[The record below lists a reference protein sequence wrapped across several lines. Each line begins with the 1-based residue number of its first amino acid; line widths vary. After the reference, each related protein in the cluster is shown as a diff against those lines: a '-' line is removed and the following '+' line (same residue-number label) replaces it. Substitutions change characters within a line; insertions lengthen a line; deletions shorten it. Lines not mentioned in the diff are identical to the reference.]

1 MAKDPDRYSDS
12 LPANPLNQWPWSG
25 DISQWIRTLWFP
37 WSDFLNSTTGE
48 KQVGL
53 VNVMVDEMES
63 GNAERERK
71 IVTGVASYGKQ
82 LDRIN
87 DALNVIIA
95 LMLSQTDVSKLKQD
109 DRRALENFSK
119 MFKQIAAA
127 KGERVAPTEA
137 DLDRFIEDIR
147 ELKDREPKAY
157 KNMLKKL
164 REFTKAE
171 RPE

>member
-1 MAKDPDRYSDS
+1 MW
-12 LPANPLNQWPWSG
+12 L
-25 DISQWIRTLWFP
+25 P

-53 VNVMVDEMES
+53 INVMVDEMKS

-87 DALNVIIA
+87 DALNTLIA
-95 LMLSQTDVSKLKQD
+95 LMLSQTDPSKLNQD
-109 DRRALENFSK
+109 DWKALEGFSE
-119 MFKQIAAA
+119 MFQQIAEA
-127 KGERVAPTEA
+127 KGELVRPTEA
-137 DLDRFIEDIR
+137 DLDRFLEHVR
-147 ELKDREPKAY
+147 GLKDREPRAY

-171 RPE
+171 RSE

>member
-1 MAKDPDRYSDS
+1 MAKDREQYSNS

-25 DISQWIRTLWFP
+25 DVNQWMRTLWFP

-53 VNVMVDEMES
+53 INVMVDEMKA
-63 GNAERERK
+63 GNAEREWK
-71 IVTGVASYGKQ
+71 IVTDVASYGKQ

-87 DALNVIIA
+87 DALHTVIA
-95 LMLSQTDVSKLKQD
+95 LMLSQTDASELKQD
-109 DRRALENFSK
+109 DRRALENFSE
-119 MFKQIAAA
+119 MFKEIAAA
-127 KGERVAPTEA
+127 KGERIAPTEA
-137 DLDRFIEDIR
+137 ELDGFLEEIRDL
-147 ELKDREPKAY
+147 KGREPRTY

-171 RPE
+171 RSS

>member
-1 MAKDPDRYSDS
+1 VKDPDRHSNS
-12 LPANPLNQWPWSG
+12 LPSNPLCQWPWGG
-25 DISQWIRTLWFP
+25 DVSQWIRTMWLP

-63 GNAERERK
+63 GNAERERE

-87 DALNVIIA
+87 DALNTVIT
-95 LMLSQTDVSKLKQD
+95 LTLSQTDLSELNQD
-109 DRRALENFSK
+109 DRRSLENFSE
-119 MFKQIAAA
+119 MFKQIAEA
-127 KGERVAPTEA
+127 KGERVRPTEA
-137 DLDRFIEDIR
+137 DLDSFLEHIR
-147 ELKDREPKAY
+147 DLKDREPRAY

-171 RPE
+171 RSE

>member
-1 MAKDPDRYSDS
+1 MTKDPDRYSHS
-12 LPANPLNQWPWSG
+12 HPANPLYQLPWGG
-25 DISQWIRTLWFP
+25 DVSQWIRTMWLP

-71 IVTGVASYGKQ
+71 IVTGVASYGRQ

-87 DALNVIIA
+87 DALNTVIT
-95 LMLSQTDVSKLKQD
+95 LLLSQTDHSKLNQHD
-109 DRRALENFSK
+109 QRALENFSD
-119 MFKQIAAA
+119 MFRQIAEA
-127 KGERVAPTEA
+127 KGERVTPTEA
-137 DLDRFIEDIR
+137 DLDIFLEHVRD
-147 ELKDREPKAY
+147 LKDREPKAY
-157 KNMLKKL
+157 KDMLKKL

-171 RPE
+171 RSQ

>member
-1 MAKDPDRYSDS
+1 MAKDRERYSNP
-12 LPANPLNQWPWSG
+12 LPSNPLNQWPWSG
-25 DISQWIRTLWFP
+25 DVNQWIRTLWFP

-63 GNAERERK
+63 GNAEREQK

-87 DALNVIIA
+87 DALNTVIA
-95 LMLSQTDVSKLKQD
+95 LMLSQADVSKLKQD
-109 DRRALENFSK
+109 DRRALENFSQ
-119 MFKQIAAA
+119 MFKEIAAA
-127 KGERVAPTEA
+127 KGERIAPTEA
-137 DLDRFIEDIR
+137 DLANFLEDIR
-147 ELKDREPKAY
+147 DLKGREPQAY

-171 RPE
+171 RSD

>member
-1 MAKDPDRYSDS
+1 VTKDPDRYAHS
-12 LPANPLNQWPWSG
+12 LPANPLYQWPWGG
-25 DISQWIRTLWFP
+25 DVNQWIRTMWLP

-71 IVTGVASYGKQ
+71 IVTGVASYGRQ

-87 DALNVIIA
+87 DALNTVIT
-95 LMLSQTDVSKLKQD
+95 LLLSQTDLSKLNQD
-109 DRRALENFSK
+109 DQRALENFSD
-119 MFKQIAAA
+119 MFRQIAEA
-127 KGERVAPTEA
+127 KGERVTPTEA
-137 DLDRFIEDIR
+137 DLDIFLEHVRD
-147 ELKDREPKAY
+147 LKDREPKAY
-157 KNMLKKL
+157 KDMLKKL

-171 RPE
+171 RSQ